1 VDAGVGEVDQE
12 RLHPADDETAG
23 VAGAPPGRVR
33 ALLAVGLLAVVG
45 RPGRAAVG
53 RVRARDAGG
62 LHHAFHGV
70 APAEATGGAA
80 TAHMAPALVLEPVTA
95 RRAQYMPH
103 VTLHAGRKGSS
114 TFAQDPI
121 NYLGN

>member
-1 VDAGVGEVDQE
+1 MG
-12 RLHPADDETAG
+12 TAG
-23 VAGAPPGRVR
+23 GGPA
-33 ALLAVGLLAVVG
+33 
-45 RPGRAAVG
+45 GRAAVG